1 MSFSKPFAAYE
12 HETQDQPVGKKL
24 RFHLDQKIKRAD
36 TFETHPLKKGVPKYS
51 EPQLYPYFI
60 DG

>member
-36 TFETHPLKKGVPKYS
+36 TFETHPLNKCVPKYS
-51 EPQLYPYFI
+51 EP
-60 DG
+60 